1 MEGKKDRSAQ
11 VIAIIALFFAVIGL
25 SLGFAAFS
33 QTLTIH
39 SSAEVK
45 PDQTAFN
52 VKFSSSE
59 ESLATEEI
67 TGVTG
72 GEAGA
77 TADPATISGTEIS
90 GLKAKF
96 TKPGQDVTYTFYVRN
111 EGEYDAYLKSIT
123 YKNASE
129 TGTSINCK
137 PGSDTDAGL
146 VATACNGM
154 KVTVTV
160 NSTETTTESNSS
172 ISEHK
177 LAKGAGEEVKV
188 KIEYASGSGIADG
201 DFTVEIGDIELLYKS
216 QD

>member
-1 MEGKKDRSAQ
+1 MERDRNSK
-11 VIAIIALFFAVIGL
+11 ILAIIALTVAVIGL

-67 TGVTG
+67 TGVPG

-123 YKNASE
+123 YQNASGV
-129 TGTSINCK
+129 GTSINCK

-146 VATACNGM
+146 VATACEGM

-160 NSTETTTESNSS
+160 NSTETTTQSNSS

-177 LAKGAGEEVKV
+177 LAKGEGEEVKV
-188 KIEYASGSGIADG
+188 KIEYTAGSGVADG

-216 QD
+216 QDK